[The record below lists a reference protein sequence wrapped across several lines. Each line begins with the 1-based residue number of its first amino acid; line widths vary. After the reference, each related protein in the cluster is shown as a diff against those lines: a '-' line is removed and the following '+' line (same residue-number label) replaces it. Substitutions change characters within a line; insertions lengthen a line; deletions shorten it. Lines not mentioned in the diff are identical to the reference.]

1 MNVLRAVSHCV
12 SRQQGY
18 SCSSLVCTAV
28 ASSLV
33 CSINES
39 IITSTTML
47 PFHKVLRAVSVTVC
61 LGSKGCSAG
70 QPPLLVGQPPL
81 LVGQRQADGCF
92 AHPGPTVA
100 GGAAVAPALWRA
112 PGHLRTRQLQ
122 PCRRPKPARAV
133 LRPQVCRVPPPTSV
147 AASLF
152 RYALTLRCC
161 VAQVAG
167 LRSATTGCASAR
179 PGCPRTLRGSRPVS
193 PTGSRRAFL
202 AASKF
207 SDLGPRPPASAS
219 TVS

>member
-133 LRPQVCRVPPPTSV
+133 YDIRWVTDAPGKSRVVFRTDGNEELWGDTL
-147 AASLF
+147 ALF
-152 RYALTLRCC
+152 DAW
-161 VAQVAG
+161 
-167 LRSATTGCASAR
+167 
-179 PGCPRTLRGSRPVS
+179 
-193 PTGSRRAFL
+193 
-202 AASKF
+202 
-207 SDLGPRPPASAS
+207 
-219 TVS
+219 